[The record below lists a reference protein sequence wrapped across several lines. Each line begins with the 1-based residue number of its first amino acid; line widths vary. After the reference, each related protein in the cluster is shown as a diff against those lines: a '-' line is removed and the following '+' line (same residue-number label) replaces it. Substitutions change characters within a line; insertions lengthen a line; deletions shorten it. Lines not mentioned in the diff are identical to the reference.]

1 MAYLALTAANL
12 FLREPLALVKSHST
26 VEETMFCYNNRLKAL
41 CLLGILGVTF
51 LGSMV
56 SVAVEETKTGLTHPT
71 GTNRE
76 ALPALSQVIPS
87 AIRLDEQYARLTEQ
101 LKEFSD
107 LSLTKEKLAHLSDRV
122 NGFSKQWLTLKT
134 NKESN
139 FDQLSDLKLELA
151 EKTDSLNR
159 VSETLIDKLEKVDRW
174 KREWLR
180 ENDKWA
186 KWDMVVKKDM
196 ALDPVKNSV
205 TKARQTID
213 IAVKLIDKELQPLL
227 ATQQEIGNIQSRI
240 RLLDAEIKSRFVKG
254 WGTDTQE
261 YDPLFFSPSYFFQLT
276 SKELWLKM
284 LTAFSSISWPKQ
296 DFFVKHGWVILSQV
310 LLALILSIS
319 IFRHRD
325 SLEKSEQWVF
335 FSSRPF
341 SVGTIIGILTFF
353 PFYSFK
359 SLSWNLILSLATVI
373 AFLRLVGGVVSEGR
387 KRRLIFCMA
396 VFFILTIF
404 FRMIN
409 LPMPFFRLYIFFAAL
424 TGLSFSF
431 WNGVAR
437 PGREDSTFYTWSLR
451 AGAVLFLVIL
461 IANVGGHSS
470 FATRLFGLSLGTAF
484 LFLVYMM
491 LILLAKG
498 VLEFIVNSMP
508 VQKFPIIRN
517 KTPGIIAQSSRA
529 LNLVLGFFLV
539 AVILSAWGIY
549 ASPAAAVEGLLSLG
563 FAIGS
568 QNITL
573 ALVITA
579 AVLLYGSYITSWT
592 IQALLLDE
600 ILPRRQM
607 DRGIQISITRLLHYA
622 LVFLG
627 FILALM
633 ALGLELT
640 NLTILGGAFG
650 IGVGFGLQAIVNNFA
665 SGLILLFERP
675 VKIGDTIELG
685 EQWGVI
691 KKLGL
696 RATIVQTYDNA
707 EIVVPNSDL
716 ISNQVTNWTLAE
728 RRVRIKINVGV
739 AYGSDVSL
747 VMKILMECAEEHALI
762 LKDPAPQV
770 LFMGFGDSSLDF
782 ELRVWVAD
790 FADRRIVPSDMH
802 QAIDRKFRQ
811 SNIEIPFPQRDL
823 HVRSLDEAVSS
834 SLKNKESRS

>member
-1 MAYLALTAANL
+1 
-12 FLREPLALVKSHST
+12 
-26 VEETMFCYNNRLKAL
+26 
-41 CLLGILGVTF
+41 
-51 LGSMV
+51 
-56 SVAVEETKTGLTHPT
+56 
-71 GTNRE
+71 
-76 ALPALSQVIPS
+76 
-87 AIRLDEQYARLTEQ
+87 
-101 LKEFSD
+101 
-107 LSLTKEKLAHLSDRV
+107 
-122 NGFSKQWLTLKT
+122 
-134 NKESN
+134 
-139 FDQLSDLKLELA
+139 
-151 EKTDSLNR
+151 
-159 VSETLIDKLEKVDRW
+159 
-174 KREWLR
+174 
-180 ENDKWA
+180 
-186 KWDMVVKKDM
+186 
-196 ALDPVKNSV
+196 
-205 TKARQTID
+205 
-213 IAVKLIDKELQPLL
+213 
-227 ATQQEIGNIQSRI
+227 
-240 RLLDAEIKSRFVKG
+240 
-254 WGTDTQE
+254 
-261 YDPLFFSPSYFFQLT
+261 
-276 SKELWLKM
+276 
-284 LTAFSSISWPKQ
+284 
-296 DFFVKHGWVILSQV
+296 
-310 LLALILSIS
+310 
-319 IFRHRD
+319 
-325 SLEKSEQWVF
+325 
-335 FSSRPF
+335 
-341 SVGTIIGILTFF
+341 
-353 PFYSFK
+353 
-359 SLSWNLILSLATVI
+359 
-373 AFLRLVGGVVSEGR
+373 
-387 KRRLIFCMA
+387 
-396 VFFILTIF
+396 
-404 FRMIN
+404 
-409 LPMPFFRLYIFFAAL
+409 
-424 TGLSFSF
+424 
-431 WNGVAR
+431 VAR
-437 PGREDSTFYTWSLR
+437 PGREDSVFYTWSLR

-461 IANVGGHSS
+461 IAIVGGHSS

-484 LFLVYMM
+484 LLLVYML

-498 VLEFIVNSMP
+498 VLEFIVHSMP

-834 SLKNKESRS
+834 SLKSPSTE